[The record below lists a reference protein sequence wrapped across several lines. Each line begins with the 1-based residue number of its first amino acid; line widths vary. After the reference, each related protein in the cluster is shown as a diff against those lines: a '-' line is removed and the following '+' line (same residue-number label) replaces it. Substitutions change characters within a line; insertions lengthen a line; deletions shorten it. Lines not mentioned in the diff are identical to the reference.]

1 MIIKKVHISKF
12 RGFANAEF
20 EMGDQITVIAG
31 QNGTQKTT
39 LLGIL
44 SQTFSLRG
52 HKTMNTAK
60 PLCGGNYISS
70 FADKFKLSLSSTYKC
85 NFLGAD
91 NKQ

>member
-12 RGFANAEF
+12 RGFANVEF

-44 SQTFSLRG
+44 SQTFSL
-52 HKTMNTAK
+52 N
-60 PLCGGNYISS
+60 NS
-70 FADKFKLSLSSTYKC
+70 
-85 NFLGAD
+85 
-91 NKQ
+91 